1 MKQAPKMGD
10 RENEASKR
18 ASLEPLEF
26 KNAQTFRHIWWKP
39 NGSNEDIVSTELKLQ
54 HSIAQVQTFI
64 SCEHL
69 GEIEIFLR
77 YERPATTHVDEWSSA
92 YLV

>member
-1 MKQAPKMGD
+1 MKRAPKMEK
-10 RENEASKR
+10 RENEVSKR
-18 ASLEPLEF
+18 ASLVPLEL
-26 KNAQTFRHIWWKP
+26 KNAVTFRNIWWKP
-39 NGSNEDIVSTELKLQ
+39 NGSYEDIVSTELKSQ

-64 SCEHL
+64 SREHL

-77 YERPATTHVDEWSSA
+77 YERPATTQVGEWSSA

>member
-1 MKQAPKMGD
+1 MED

-18 ASLEPLEF
+18 APLESLEF
-26 KNAQTFRHIWWKP
+26 KNVQTFRHIWWKP
-39 NGSNEDIVSTELKLQ
+39 NGSYEDIVSAELKSQ
-54 HSIAQVQTFI
+54 HSIAR
-64 SCEHL
+64 EHL

-77 YERPATTHVDEWSSA
+77 YERPVTTQVDEWSSA